1 MEATGTAGEMALRG
15 LNSAAFGLKVN
26 SFAAGFNVDFL
37 LTGVV
42 SVDAAACDGGVAA
55 ADDTTAVAATD
66 TGVVGR
72 GVG

>member
-1 MEATGTAGEMALRG
+1 M
-15 LNSAAFGLKVN
+15 
-26 SFAAGFNVDFL
+26 
-37 LTGVV
+37 V

-72 GVG
+72 GVGWVTVVEAAVTVGMFGTLVDVGERAREEKLARQK

>member
-1 MEATGTAGEMALRG
+1 M
-15 LNSAAFGLKVN
+15 
-26 SFAAGFNVDFL
+26 
-37 LTGVV
+37 
-42 SVDAAACDGGVAA
+42 DAAACDGGVAA

>member
-1 MEATGTAGEMALRG
+1 M
-15 LNSAAFGLKVN
+15 
-26 SFAAGFNVDFL
+26 
-37 LTGVV
+37 V

-72 GVG
+72 GVGWVTVVEAAVTVGMLGTLVDVGERAREDEIGTSKVRPWK